1 MLLKRVAAAWLA
13 SLGLLAAGCSREAP
27 TPTINESMTQV
38 MQPQAQTIWDITSHA
53 FNDKGDGLDASKLTA
68 GDWAQ
73 LEKAGQAIRDRA
85 LVLANAKH
93 VTVAKSDEAIMG
105 QDASHGGVKKTWDAA
120 SVSQVQ
126 GLIDANPS
134 GFAQHAQVLAQAGDT
149 VVKASQ
155 TKDAAML
162 YGVSSNL
169 DEVCD
174 GCHQPFWGT
183 DEPPPFPGK

>member
-1 MLLKRVAAAWLA
+1 VLLKRVAAAWLA

-155 TKDAAML
+155 TKDAAKL

>member
-1 MLLKRVAAAWLA
+1 LA
-13 SLGLLAAGCSREAP
+13 SLALLAAGCSREAP

-68 GDWAQ
+68 SDWAQ
-73 LEKAGQAIRDRA
+73 LEKAGQQLRDRA

-93 VTVAKSDEAIMG
+93 VTVATPGEAIMG
-105 QDASHGGVKKTWDAA
+105 QDASHGGTKKTWDAA
-120 SVSQVQ
+120 SVAQVQ
-126 GLIDANPS
+126 GLIDANPT
-134 GFAQHAQVLAQAGDT
+134 GFAQHARILAQAGDT

-155 TKDAAML
+155 TKDAAKL